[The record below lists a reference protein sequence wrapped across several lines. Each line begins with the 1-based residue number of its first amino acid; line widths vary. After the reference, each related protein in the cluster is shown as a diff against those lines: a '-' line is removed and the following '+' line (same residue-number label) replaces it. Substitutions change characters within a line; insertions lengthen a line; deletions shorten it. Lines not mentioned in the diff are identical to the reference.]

1 MITRPLQLSDRLR
14 PPPRSMDALFYVNVV
29 LLGLFFALFGSR
41 FVLSPG
47 IEVLQPDFAIPAS
60 EGGGSPVSTM
70 AVISILG
77 PNMVFTAEGRM
88 SFGELAVWLP
98 TQVGRGGEM
107 DARLLVR
114 ADIRVSAE
122 DVMKISDLATK
133 SGFTGV
139 QLALEDTQNSSF
151 GSP

>member
-1 MITRPLQLSDRLR
+1 
-14 PPPRSMDALFYVNVV
+14 
-29 LLGLFFALFGSR
+29 
-41 FVLSPG
+41 
-47 IEVLQPDFAIPAS
+47 
-60 EGGGSPVSTM
+60 
-70 AVISILG
+70 
-77 PNMVFTAEGRM
+77 MVFTAEGRM

-98 TQVGRGGEM
+98 TQVVRGGEM